1 MQSISPSQL
10 LIAAATVFS
19 SRRVA
24 ETLSKTVSLISL
36 ANLKPSEV
44 LPNSTFTLERVAFL
58 IAKAKTEVIL
68 LSADCLLITFSKF
81 TFLITAPSP
90 TEPNK
95 PCEPSG
101 IVRLLIV

>member
-10 LIAAATVFS
+10 LIDAATVFS

-24 ETLSKTVSLISL
+24 VTLSKIVSLISL

-44 LPNSTFTLERVAFL
+44 LSNSTFTLERVAFL
-58 IAKAKTEVIL
+58 IANANTEVML
-68 LSADCLLITFSKF
+68 LSDDCLLITFSRF
-81 TFLITAPSP
+81 TFLITAPRP
-90 TEPNK
+90 TAPNK

-101 IVRLLIV
+101 TVRLLIV